1 MIFSIDKHEPYIPY
15 AAVRDNQTHETLN
28 DKTAKEVSA
37 QFRDVVTLW
46 STIEGYVSV
55 RYTNTGSEFIQKLDE
70 QLKNFGGKPFRDLYE
85 AHLAATQDMAI
96 KRGAIEI
103 GFTLDGGRKK
113 LYWINQT
120 PLYKSST
127 THKIGF
133 KRITDDE
140 REKINRNIVDIC
152 VASDN
157 KTFETLV
164 KNLEPL
170 KVLYKLTIKHEV

>member
-1 MIFSIDKHEPYIPY
+1 M
-15 AAVRDNQTHETLN
+15 RDNQTHETLN

-55 RYTNTGSEFIQKLDE
+55 RYTDTGSEFIQKLDE

-140 REKINRNIVDIC
+140 REKINRNIVDIF